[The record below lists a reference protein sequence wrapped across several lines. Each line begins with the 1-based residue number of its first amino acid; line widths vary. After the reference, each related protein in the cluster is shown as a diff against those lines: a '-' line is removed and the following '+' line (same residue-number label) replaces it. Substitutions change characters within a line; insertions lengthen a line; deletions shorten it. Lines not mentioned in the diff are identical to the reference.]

1 MAIIW
6 YLGFL
11 IGLIFNFEKLGH
23 RELNKI
29 FYAQICKK
37 NVF

>member
-6 YLGFL
+6 YLGY
-11 IGLIFNFEKLGH
+11 GLIFNFEKLGH

-37 NVF
+37 RILNF